1 MNPVETTIGEYLIQQ
16 LYSHGVHHVFGIP
29 GDYVLGFFKQMEKSK
44 IRIVNTSDEQGAG
57 FAADAYARIKGLGAV
72 CITWGV
78 GGLKV
83 ANTTGQAFAE
93 ESPVVVISGA
103 PGREEK
109 IGNPMLH
116 HKVKSFDTQLKVF
129 ELLTVAQAVIDNPE
143 TACAEI
149 DRVLGAAICYRR
161 PVYIELGRDMV
172 FKKVIPP
179 EHKLVPPEFDHG
191 PFHEAIRE
199 AEEMINKAKQPVIIT
214 GVELLRYGQ
223 HHVIKKLVEKTN
235 IPVAATI
242 LAKSAIGERHPLYIG
257 VYEGGMSRDAVRQYV
272 ETSDC
277 VILLGVFLTDINMGI
292 FTAKLDQGNSIH
304 STSEKTSIRYHA
316 YPGVYLSGFLQGLLK
331 SDIRRRENLK
341 LFTSPEPSVFKA
353 IPGQKVTVERLFQ
366 KLESILT
373 ENTFVISDTGDALFA
388 ATDII
393 VPKAAEF
400 MSSAYYASLGF
411 AVPASVGVQL
421 ALPHLRPMVIVGDGA
436 FQMTGM
442 ELATVAR
449 NRLNPI
455 VIVLNNYGYGTERP
469 MMDGSF
475 NDVYTWRHSQIPAVL
490 NTGRGFDIR
499 TEDDLETALKEAFEN
514 TESFSIL
521 DIHLDPHDFSSGLK
535 RLTEALGKKVKE
547 NSQKS

>member
-1 MNPVETTIGEYLIQQ
+1 LNLIETTVGEYLIGR
-16 LYSHGVHHVFGIP
+16 LFSHGVHHVFGLP
-29 GDYVLGFFKQMEKSK
+29 GDFILGFFKQMEESK
-44 IRIVNTSDEQGAG
+44 LQIINTSDEQGAG

-109 IGNPMLH
+109 IGNPMIH
-116 HKVKSFDTQLKVF
+116 HKVKAFDTQAKVF
-129 ELLTVAQAVIDNPE
+129 EQLTVAQAVIDNTE

-161 PVYIELGRDMV
+161 PVYIELPRDMV

-179 EHKLVPPEFDHG
+179 EHKLIPPEFDRG

-199 AEEMINKAKQPVIIT
+199 AEDMINKAKQPVILT

-223 HHVIKKLVEKTN
+223 HHILKQLVEKTN
-235 IPVAATI
+235 IPVVSTI
-242 LAKSAIGERHPLYIG
+242 LSKSAIGERHPLYLG
-257 VYEGGMSRDAVRQYV
+257 VYEGGMSRERVREYV

-292 FTAKLDQGNSIH
+292 FTAKLDQSKSIH
-304 STSEKTSIRYHA
+304 ATGEKTSIRYHT
-316 YPGVYLSGFLQGLLK
+316 YPGVYLSGFLQGLIK
-331 SDIRRRENLK
+331 ADIRKREDVRLD
-341 LFTSPEPSVFKA
+341 SASEPDVFKA
-353 IPGQKVTVERLFQ
+353 IAGKKITLERVFQ
-366 KLESILT
+366 KLQSMLT
-373 ENTFVISDTGDALFA
+373 DDTFVISDTGDALFA
-388 ATDII
+388 AMDVAI
-393 VPKAAEF
+393 PKTAEF
-400 MSSAYYASLGF
+400 MAAAYYASLGF

-421 ALPHLRPMVIVGDGA
+421 ALPHLRPIVIVGDGA

-442 ELATVAR
+442 ELTTVAR
-449 NRLNPI
+449 NKLNPI

-469 MMDGSF
+469 MMDGAF
-475 NDVYTWRHSQIPAVL
+475 NNVYPWRHSQIPLVL
-490 NTGRGFDIR
+490 QAGKGFDVG
-499 TEDDLETALKEAFEN
+499 TEDELEGALREAFEN

-521 DIHLDPHDFSSGLK
+521 DVRLDPHDISQGLR
-535 RLTEALGKKVKE
+535 RLTEALGKKVK
-547 NSQKS
+547 